1 MRDAAKRL
9 RKVVMPL
16 LIFML
21 QHQFV
26 YVRDEGV
33 GVVEKK
39 NLYWQKDGTGI
50 GSSASGPIADI
61 MVLVGGQIVL
71 KKLGR
76 EGYNL
81 KMYKRYID
89 DIFAIVEGGA
99 GKGQEAEKRIER
111 GLNQLDAGGSVKVE
125 GKAIVTNRTKK
136 MGEDEREYKFWT

>member
-1 MRDAAKRL
+1 
-9 RKVVMPL
+9 
-16 LIFML
+16 ML

-81 KMYKRYID
+81 KMYKRCID

-99 GKGQEAEKRIER
+99 GKGLEAEKRIER
-111 GLNQLDAGGSVKVE
+111 GLNELDARGSVKVE
-125 GKAIVTNRTKK
+125 GKVIVTNRTKK